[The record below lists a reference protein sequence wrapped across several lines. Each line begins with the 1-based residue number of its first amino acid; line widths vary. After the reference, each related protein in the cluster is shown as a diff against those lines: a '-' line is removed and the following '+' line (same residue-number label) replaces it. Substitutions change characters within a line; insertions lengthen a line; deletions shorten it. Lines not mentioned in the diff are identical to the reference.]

1 MDDHDLA
8 PKATKHDFGT
18 CGGSFRLSH
27 DPALPF
33 SAWNPKSGIERN
45 ACEAL
50 RNPECDGRL
59 LPAAPDARPCGGGTI
74 SEDRESGVG
83 VGAGP
88 PACRPVA
95 SIESMRAIRAH
106 VGSGKKY
113 KRCCGG
119 AAAGLSP
126 QRPANEC
133 HEREERFALKRLYKR
148 LYKMSTTTPQNASS
162 HTSTIQNNQLTHGW
176 TN

>member
-50 RNPECDGRL
+50 RNPECDGLL
-59 LPAAPDARPCGGGTI
+59 LPAAPDVRPCGGGAI
-74 SEDRESGVG
+74 SEDREPGVG
-83 VGAGP
+83 VGVG
-88 PACRPVA
+88 PACRPTASTGGVA
-95 SIESMRAIRAH
+95 SGARGEVAGSEDEVKSATLPLFRPNNLCP
-106 VGSGKKY
+106 VGV
-113 KRCCGG
+113 
-119 AAAGLSP
+119 GLSSLAANREFP
-126 QRPANEC
+126 NRIAPYPRDQRSENGCNAGDS
-133 HEREERFALKRLYKR
+133 FADE
-148 LYKMSTTTPQNASS
+148 
-162 HTSTIQNNQLTHGW
+162 
-176 TN
+176 